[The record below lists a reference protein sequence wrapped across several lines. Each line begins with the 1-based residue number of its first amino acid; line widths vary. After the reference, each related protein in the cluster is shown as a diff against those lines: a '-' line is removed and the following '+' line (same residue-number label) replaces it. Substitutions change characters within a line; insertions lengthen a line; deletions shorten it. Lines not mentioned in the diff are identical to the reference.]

1 MEEIILSFK
10 PAFFRALLTKKKHF
24 EYRAKIPKNQTTA
37 YLYLSSPAKMIVGK
51 LVLGKRNDLKIAL
64 NDFDVSHDKRLEL
77 EEHYREGANYFSA
90 IHSLSLLDKPIS
102 LDEARRMSP
111 FYAPQG
117 YSYMK
122 HYPELHSYLAQ
133 ATYATFEINPSESLE
148 LLGLFTKDIVEQF
161 QQEIVTPRFLE
172 KFI

>member
-1 MEEIILSFK
+1 MWEMECEQSSIAPSYGIMGGEYTC
-10 PAFFRALLTKKKHF
+10 RIGEEQKK
-24 EYRAKIPKNQTTA
+24 I
-37 YLYLSSPAKMIVGK
+37 IVGK
-51 LVLGKRNDLKIAL
+51 LVIGKRNSINTYMNDSTL
-64 NDFDVSHDKRLEL
+64 NHDKRLKL
-77 EEHYREGANYFSA
+77 KEHYREGANYFSA
-90 IHSLSLLDKPIS
+90 IHSLSILDKPIS

-117 YSYMK
+117 YSYMRN
-122 HYPELHSYLAQ
+122 YPELHSYLTK